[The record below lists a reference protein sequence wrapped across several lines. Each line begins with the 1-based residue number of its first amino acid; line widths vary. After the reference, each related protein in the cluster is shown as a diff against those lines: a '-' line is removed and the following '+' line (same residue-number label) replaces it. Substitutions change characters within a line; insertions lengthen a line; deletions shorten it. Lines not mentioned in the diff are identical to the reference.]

1 VGWRWKDGSSHDP
14 YWKGPHV
21 KKLTVICM
29 FALVLA
35 PVSYGFFG
43 SGRKRRRHKARQAEA
58 NQRFQESIINS
69 FNVDAMRG
77 AAYDNGLR
85 QLEQMS
91 DLRGQTGAFSDFGV
105 QKSEIPAFRLL
116 SQARGQFSERR
127 GEHTSTSL
135 PFYVASTADDLG
147 FALESV
153 KISEAALKELRS
165 SGGGAAGGFK
175 MMKFL
180 QGLMGKVSQR
190 QKGLVNG
197 MLILVSVPYFATLAS
212 AWWMGPNTAMDM
224 TWPMAKEG
232 IAGMIE
238 QVLKRFGKIGMGT
251 SLDSFMPGGGGMGG
265 LGDLGGGM
273 SSFGNLGGGMS
284 LDSFGSGPLGQLND
298 TLGQVNESLGTSG
311 LSLGDLG
318 SSPGQM
324 IGKVTGHAA
333 GQLAEGLNVGES
345 LGLGTVNL
353 GPLEVDLAEQADRL
367 IQKQIKK
374 AGTQL
379 GENLGQGLEFSGP
392 LGELNDRLGSV
403 NVALGTAGLSLGNAG
418 QTPFQMLN
426 ASSRHVGGTLAGA
439 AAESLGV
446 NDLEVGSVPVGGLLQ
461 RQIERQGR
469 KVGERALETVTG
481 RD

>member
-1 VGWRWKDGSSHDP
+1 M
-14 YWKGPHV
+14 
-21 KKLTVICM
+21 KKLTVVCL

-85 QLEQMS
+85 ELEQMS
-91 DLRGQTGAFSDFGV
+91 DLRGQSGAFSNFGV
-105 QKSEIPAFRLL
+105 QTSEIPAFRLL
-116 SQARGQFSERR
+116 SEARGQFSERR

-165 SGGGAAGGFK
+165 SGGGAAGGFQ
-175 MMKFL
+175 MMSFL
-180 QGLMGKVSQR
+180 QDLLGKVSQR

-251 SLDSFMPGGGGMGG
+251 SLDSFMPGGGGMSGF
-265 LGDLGGGM
+265 GGGA
-273 SSFGNLGGGMS
+273 SPFGNLGGGVS
-284 LDSFGSGPLGQLND
+284 LDSFGSGPLGQLNG
-298 TLGQVNESLGTSG
+298 TLGQVNESLSGSG

-333 GQLAEGLNVGES
+333 GQMAEGLNVGES

-367 IQKQIKK
+367 IQKQITS
-374 AGTQL
+374 AGTDL
-379 GENLGQGLEFSGP
+379 GERLGEGLEFSGP
-392 LGELNDRLGSV
+392 LGELNDRLGNV
-403 NVALGTAGLSLGNAG
+403 NVALGSAGLSLGDAG
-418 QTPFQMLN
+418 QTPFQVL
-426 ASSRHVGGTLAGA
+426 RRVGSHTGGQLVGA
-439 AAESLGV
+439 AAENLGV
-446 NDLEVGSVPVGGLLQ
+446 NDLEVGSVPVGGLLE
-461 RQIERQGR
+461 RQLERQGR
-469 KVGERALETVTG
+469 KVGERAVERVTG

>member
-1 VGWRWKDGSSHDP
+1 M
-14 YWKGPHV
+14 
-21 KKLTVICM
+21 KKLTVVCL

-85 QLEQMS
+85 ELEQMS
-91 DLRGQTGAFSDFGV
+91 DLRGQSGAFSNFGV
-105 QKSEIPAFRLL
+105 QNSEIPAFRLL
-116 SQARGQFSERR
+116 SEARGVFSERR

-135 PFYVASTADDLG
+135 PFYVASTAEDLG

-165 SGGGAAGGFK
+165 SGGGAAGGFQ

-180 QGLMGKVSQR
+180 QKLLGQVSQR

-212 AWWMGPNTAMDM
+212 AWWMGPNTAMDL

-251 SLDSFMPGGGGMGG
+251 SLDSFMPGGGGMSGFG
-265 LGDLGGGM
+265 NLGGGM
-273 SSFGNLGGGMS
+273 SGFGGGTSPFGNLGGGMS

-298 TLGQVNESLGTSG
+298 TLGQVNESLSGSG

-318 SSPGQM
+318 GSPGQM

-333 GQLAEGLNVGES
+333 GQMAEGLNVGES

-367 IQKQIKK
+367 IQKQVTK
-374 AGTQL
+374 AGTEL
-379 GENLGQGLEFSGP
+379 GERLGEDLEFTGP
-392 LGELNDRLGSV
+392 LGELNDELGNV
-403 NVALGTAGLSLGNAG
+403 NVALGSAGLSLANAG
-418 QTPFQMLN
+418 QTPFQVL
-426 ASSRHVGGTLAGA
+426 SRVGSHAGGQLAGA
-439 AAESLGV
+439 AAEGLGV
-446 NDLEVGSVPVGGLLQ
+446 NDLEVGSVPVDGLLQ
-461 RQIERQGR
+461 RQLERQGR
-469 KVGERALETVTG
+469 KVGEKAIERVTG

>member
-1 VGWRWKDGSSHDP
+1 
-14 YWKGPHV
+14 
-21 KKLTVICM
+21 
-29 FALVLA
+29 
-35 PVSYGFFG
+35 
-43 SGRKRRRHKARQAEA
+43 
-58 NQRFQESIINS
+58 
-69 FNVDAMRG
+69 
-77 AAYDNGLR
+77 
-85 QLEQMS
+85 
-91 DLRGQTGAFSDFGV
+91 
-105 QKSEIPAFRLL
+105 
-116 SQARGQFSERR
+116 
-127 GEHTSTSL
+127 
-135 PFYVASTADDLG
+135 
-147 FALESV
+147 
-153 KISEAALKELRS
+153 
-165 SGGGAAGGFK
+165 
-175 MMKFL
+175 
-180 QGLMGKVSQR
+180 
-190 QKGLVNG
+190 
-197 MLILVSVPYFATLAS
+197 
-212 AWWMGPNTAMDM
+212 
-224 TWPMAKEG
+224 
-232 IAGMIE
+232 
-238 QVLKRFGKIGMGT
+238 
-251 SLDSFMPGGGGMGG
+251 
-265 LGDLGGGM
+265 M